1 MSDLIKHLLNKG
13 LTQEDAQKLADG
25 FSTDSVELDALNDA
39 INDLSKAMK
48 LNTEDTLSKAKG
60 SKKAMKQ
67 EEEDEDDESKDGS
80 SSEDMLFEQSAYDDE
95 DEDEDEK
102 SMHKAMEAMAKGT
115 DAILDTMDKQYKAM
129 MKALDA
135 CLKEM
140 QSMKKVDGK
149 VQEMEKSI
157 NKALL
162 SPVPPKAVLQ
172 FNDVPYAQQQAKVS
186 VTRGDVIN
194 KAMNMLKDDKV
205 DFVRKGQL
213 VTAIAKLESGV
224 DALQV
229 AKDYEIEIK

>member
-25 FSTDSVELDALNDA
+25 FSSDSVELDALNDA

-48 LNTEDTLSKAKG
+48 LNEDETLSKAKG

-67 EEEDEDDESKDGS
+67 EEEDEEDGS
-80 SSEDMLFEQSAYDDE
+80 SSEDMLFEQSEYEDE

>member
-25 FSTDSVELDALNDA
+25 FSSDSVELDALNDA

-48 LNTEDTLSKAKG
+48 LNEDETLSKAKG

-67 EEEDEDDESKDGS
+67 EEEDEEDGS
-80 SSEDMLFEQSAYDDE
+80 SSEDMLFEQSEYE

>member
-13 LTQEDAQKLADG
+13 LTHDDAQKLADG
-25 FSTDSVELDALNDA
+25 FSSDSVELDALNDA

-48 LNTEDTLSKAKG
+48 LNEEDTLSKAKG

-67 EEEDEDDESKDGS
+67 EEEDEDESQDGS
-80 SSEDMLFEQSAYDDE
+80 SSEDMLFEQSEYE
-95 DEDEDEK
+95 DEDEDEEHK
-102 SMHKAMEAMAKGT
+102 KGLHKAMEAMAKGT

-162 SPVPPKAVLQ
+162 TPVPPKAVIQ
-172 FNDVPYAQQQAKVS
+172 FNDVPYAQPAKAS
-186 VTRGDVIN
+186 ITRGDVIN